1 MNFSEDG
8 LKKVTDRIVKEFQPE
23 KVILFGSQAT
33 GEASEGSDV
42 DLLVIKDTSQSTR
55 EVAKKIDGVIFPR
68 PFPIDLIVYTP
79 KQFQQAQEEGD
90 FFILEILKKGRVLY
104 AR

>member
-8 LKKVTDRIVKEFQPE
+8 LKKVTDKIVKEFHPE

-33 GEASEGSDV
+33 QEAQTDSDV
-42 DLLVIKDTSQSTR
+42 DLLVVKETNKSTR
-55 EVAKKIDGVIFPR
+55 EMAKEIDGAIFPR

-79 KQFQQAQEEGD
+79 KQLKQAQDEGD
-90 FFILEILKKGRVLY
+90 FFIHEVLDKGRVLY